1 MIELI
6 KLKNMMCGPWF
17 RKKQLKKYVN

>member
-17 RKKQLKKYVN
+17 RKKQLKK